1 MPQLFE
7 YQLTDYLLL
16 FVFGNFAGFIN
27 VVAGGGSTLTLP
39 FLILMGMD
47 TSVANGTN
55 RIGVLTQT
63 MSASLS
69 FRKSKFKDTNLSFRL
84 AILTVPGAIL
94 GAIYS
99 TQIDEESFQVI
110 LVGVMA
116 LVAISLVIPK
126 SKKKEYVDTIK
137 KLPFIAYPLMILI
150 GFYAG
155 FIQVGVGFVIMAI
168 LSVALNLNMKR
179 VNMHK
184 VFIVFVNTIPTLIIF
199 IITDNVDWVT
209 GIILSIGTSLGAWWS
224 AKLSLKMDEK
234 FVKLMLFIAITAMA
248 IKLLIKMEIL

>member
-1 MPQLFE
+1 MFE

-16 FVFGNFAGFIN
+16 FLFGNFAGFIN

-47 TSVANGTN
+47 ASVANGTN
-55 RIGVLTQT
+55 RIGILTQT
-63 MSASLS
+63 MAASLS
-69 FRKSKFKDTNLSFRL
+69 FRRSKFKDTNLSFKL
-84 AILTVPGAIL
+84 AMLTVPGAIL

-99 TQIDEESFQVI
+99 TRIEENTFQYIV
-110 LVGVMA
+110 VGVMA
-116 LVAISLVIPK
+116 FVAISLFIPK

-137 KLPFIAYPLMILI
+137 KLPILAYPLMLLL

-155 FIQVGVGFVIMAI
+155 FIQVGIGFLIMAI
-168 LSVALNLNMKR
+168 LGSVLKLNIKR

-199 IITDNVDWVT
+199 IVTDNIDWGT
-209 GIILSIGTSLGAWWS
+209 GIVLSIGASLGAWWS
-224 AKLSLKMDEK
+224 AKLSLKMNEN
-234 FVKLMLFIAITAMA
+234 FIRLMLFIAIAAMA
-248 IKLLIKMEIL
+248 IKLLNKIGIF